1 MYSDNYNGFPSR
13 KDFPNHFS
21 WGVATSAF
29 QIEGGSKP
37 EERGLSI
44 WDRFCEKKD
53 AIADGSNGLVAC
65 DHFHLYENDLDLI
78 QDLGVDNYRFS
89 IAWPRVQP
97 LGYGA
102 WNEDGFAFYE
112 KLIDGAISRGLK
124 PYATLYHWDLPQA
137 LHERGGWESRETCE
151 LFANYAA
158 EVVKRFGHKLA
169 SIATHNEPWVV
180 AILGYEQGIFAPG
193 IKNRKAAFQVAH
205 HLLLSHGMALEAMR
219 NIGTNASLGIVLNQ
233 SPIDP
238 DTDSAQDRAK
248 AKLDDGLLIRW
259 YMDPL
264 LKGKYPQ
271 DILDYLGDDS
281 PLIAA
286 NDLKVISSP
295 VDFIG
300 INYYTRQLASE
311 KGPYEPKKLGLPVT
325 DMGWEIYPRGLSQL
339 LLRLHNDYSLPP
351 IYITENGAAFQD
363 QLNSK
368 DEIED
373 QSRVDYIAS
382 HIAAVH
388 DAIKAGVDVRG
399 YFVWSLLDNFEWA
412 SGCEKRFGI
421 VYVDYMTQRRFLKL
435 SAKWYRGFLKG
446 PVANEKIGVQA

>member
-1 MYSDNYNGFPSR
+1 
-13 KDFPNHFS
+13 
-21 WGVATSAF
+21 
-29 QIEGGSKP
+29 
-37 EERGLSI
+37 
-44 WDRFCEKKD
+44 
-53 AIADGSNGLVAC
+53 
-65 DHFHLYENDLDLI
+65 
-78 QDLGVDNYRFS
+78 
-89 IAWPRVQP
+89 
-97 LGYGA
+97 
-102 WNEDGFAFYE
+102 
-112 KLIDGAISRGLK
+112 
-124 PYATLYHWDLPQA
+124 
-137 LHERGGWESRETCE
+137 
-151 LFANYAA
+151 
-158 EVVKRFGHKLA
+158 
-169 SIATHNEPWVV
+169 
-180 AILGYEQGIFAPG
+180 
-193 IKNRKAAFQVAH
+193 
-205 HLLLSHGMALEAMR
+205 MR